1 MRTHALVAALALV
14 LPFGLPGAMD
24 ADARGKRAEA
34 IRLQSEAS
42 LLVTGSLDIDAK
54 GKVVRYALNQ
64 QETVPPS
71 IVAMVARLA
80 PQWTFEPLA
89 LPEKSLGRTKMSLR
103 FVAKPQSSGDYL
115 VELRSA
121 HFNTDMPPERRVR
134 IAERGTMPKYP
145 RSLGAFRISGTVY
158 VVVQIGRDGAVM
170 NIDASHV
177 DLNVYGDDK
186 DMAQWREE
194 LAKASIQAI
203 RGWRFAPPTEGED
216 AASPYWVGTLP
227 VVYSPFDQPPL
238 REDRWQTYLPGPRK
252 RIPWKDPEG
261 VAADNSDALMPG
273 EFHGTAGTRR
283 LRGPLAGS

>member
-1 MRTHALVAALALV
+1 MRPHALAAALALV
-14 LPFGLPGAMD
+14 LPFGLPGAMP
-24 ADARGKRAEA
+24 AEARGKRDEA

-42 LLVTGSLDIDAK
+42 LLVTGSVDIDAN
-54 GKVVRYALNQ
+54 GKVVRYGLNHQ
-64 QETVPPS
+64 DTLPPS

-89 LPEKSLGRTKMSLR
+89 LPENTLGRTKMSLR
-103 FVAKPQSSGDYL
+103 FVAKPQPSGDYL
-115 VELRSA
+115 VELRAA
-121 HFNTDMPPERRVR
+121 HFNVDMPPERRVR

-158 VVVQIGRDGAVM
+158 VVVQIGRDGTVM
-170 NIDASHV
+170 NIDASQV

-203 RGWRFAPPTEGED
+203 RTWRFAPPTEGED
-216 AASPYWVGTLP
+216 AAAPYWVGTLP
-227 VVYSPFDQPPL
+227 VAYSPFGQPQP
-238 REDRWQTYLPGPRK
+238 RQNQWQTYLPGPRK
-252 RIPWKDPEG
+252 PIPWKDPES
-261 VAADNSDALMPG
+261 VAADNSDALVPG
-273 EFHGTAGTRR
+273 EFHGAAGARR